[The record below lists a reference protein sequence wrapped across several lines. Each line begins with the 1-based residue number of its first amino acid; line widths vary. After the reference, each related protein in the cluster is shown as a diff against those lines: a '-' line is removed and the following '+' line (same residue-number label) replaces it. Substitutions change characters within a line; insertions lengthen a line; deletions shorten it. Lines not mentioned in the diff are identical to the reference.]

1 VRLFRRRSPDP
12 PDPLGSGVWR
22 RTYDDCA
29 TAARRSGPRLD
40 PGSARRLSLALA
52 VVLDT
57 ARTAGERWPT
67 DALDV
72 PADPAARLT
81 YERLRGAD
89 RAFREV
95 AYRVSLLAAGTGGG
109 GGVDQVVLLARALDD
124 LEAVVAGLGQPQS
137 PP

>member
-1 VRLFRRRSPDP
+1 VRLSRRRSPDP
-12 PDPLGSGVWR
+12 PDPLGSGIWR

-29 TAARRSGPRLD
+29 TAARRSGSRLD

-52 VVLDT
+52 VVREA

-81 YERLRGAD
+81 YERLRAAG

-109 GGVDQVVLLARALDD
+109 VDQVALLARTLDD
-124 LEAVVAGLGQPQS
+124 LDAAVAVLEG
-137 PP
+137 PPRPD

>member
-1 VRLFRRRSPDP
+1 VRLRRRHSTDIPDL
-12 PDPLGSGVWR
+12 LGSGVWR

-29 TAARRSGPRLD
+29 TAARRSAPLLD
-40 PGSARRLSLALA
+40 PGSARRVSLALS

-57 ARTAGERWPT
+57 AGTAGERWPT
-67 DALDV
+67 DMLDV

-81 YERLRGAD
+81 YERLRAAG

-109 GGVDQVVLLARALDD
+109 EADQVALLARALDD
-124 LEAVVAGLGQPQS
+124 LEAATAGLRGPPS
-137 PP
+137 PE

>member
-1 VRLFRRRSPDP
+1 VRLLRRRSPDP

-40 PGSARRLSLALA
+40 PGSARRLSLALG

-67 DALDV
+67 DTLDV

-81 YERLRGAD
+81 YERLRAAG

-109 GGVDQVVLLARALDD
+109 VDQVALLARTLDD
-124 LEAVVAGLGQPQS
+124 LDAAVAVLEG
-137 PP
+137 PPRPD

>member
-1 VRLFRRRSPDP
+1 MRLIRRRSPDP

-40 PGSARRLSLALA
+40 PGSARRLSLALG

-67 DALDV
+67 DTLDV

-81 YERLRGAD
+81 YERLRAAG

-95 AYRVSLLAAGTGGG
+95 AYRVSLLVAGTGG
-109 GGVDQVVLLARALDD
+109 GGVDQVALLARALDD
-124 LEAVVAGLGQPQS
+124 LEAAVAGLGGPPS
-137 PP
+137 PD

>member
-40 PGSARRLSLALA
+40 PGSARCLSLALA

-109 GGVDQVVLLARALDD
+109 GVDQVVLLARALDD
-124 LEAVVAGLGQPQS
+124 LEAAVAGLGQPQS